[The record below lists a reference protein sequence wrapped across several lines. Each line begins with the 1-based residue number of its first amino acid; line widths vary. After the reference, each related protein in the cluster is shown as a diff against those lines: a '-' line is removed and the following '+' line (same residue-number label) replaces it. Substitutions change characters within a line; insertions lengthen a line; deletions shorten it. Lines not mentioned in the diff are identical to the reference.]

1 MGDDKMTIHEIIKSY
16 RIASQLS
23 QEQMAEKMH
32 MTEQTYARWE
42 NGKTKMT
49 NERLELF
56 AKTIGKT
63 ANEIR
68 DAVKEGHA
76 INLLNAD
83 IHDSND
89 AQKVVINNYYG
100 ETELSLEI
108 QHLKNLLAEKDKQLI
123 EKEKVIIS
131 QAEQI
136 GTLKAHLEL
145 LQK

>member
-1 MGDDKMTIHEIIKSY
+1 MTIHEVIKSY
-16 RIASQLS
+16 RVASQLS

-89 AQKVVINNYYG
+89 AQKVVINNYYYG

>member
-1 MGDDKMTIHEIIKSY
+1 MTIHEIIKSY

-83 IHDSND
+83 IHDSHD
-89 AQKVVINNYYG
+89 AQKVVINHNYYG

-108 QHLKNLLAEKDKQLI
+108 QHLKNLLAEKDKQLA

-136 GTLKAHLEL
+136 GTLKARLEL
-145 LQK
+145 SKK